1 MWIGP
6 SSEKVAVLKKVA
18 ALNYY
23 NHGQNILDKL
33 LFSCKIG
40 HHGKSAIS
48 IFQEFFAITEKESN
62 FGGSTSLQSYEVL
75 IFSEYSLIW

>member
-48 IFQEFFAITEKESN
+48 IFQELFAITEKESN
-62 FGGSTSLQSYEVL
+62 LEEALACKAMKFWFFPNTP
-75 IFSEYSLIW
+75 